1 VKSGKKLLSKTSKPT
16 SSTISSPPKAAI
28 ATSAP
33 KKEEVHRRRNALN
46 DILRRRSGEE
56 APTGNDRIASNHNV
70 EPRVTSQPSKEAAA
84 IDVRMAD
91 RVAELERALVIARE
105 EQESLR
111 EDLEKARKQ
120 SQEDQDTIDSMR
132 EQSRHSRQATPE
144 SPTTTTRS
152 RDSYVKVDDNPSR
165 NNSDSKALDSS
176 VESRNRRQSHDDVQ
190 RQNYDLRHQVAQ
202 LQEQLVSQDV
212 NYRNGFDRAHS
223 HGDSEWNELRMR
235 LHATEKESSERLQQL
250 LLLKSSISSL
260 TRSDSQITDS
270 ELVDLFTH
278 LFNRIR
284 EWVISNFRRT
294 KMVAGN
300 LPAETIKALKALTP
314 VFESIENADRLALF
328 QALIADALMQIL
340 RESLVVGMPHT
351 DHFAALQSF
360 ARSIESHGPQY
371 REWRRATIRTI
382 ENNKIGQSVQQG
394 KNDFL
399 HGMARKIE
407 HLLFTLTSVN
417 LTTAAQAALMS
428 ILNATAD
435 VQRTIALQKA
445 EYEVVFFRNETSTSN
460 CAFDDQMMEVINDMD
475 TEVDDDDDEFMD
487 RRFLFCVFP
496 GLQKFGDEW
505 GNNTAMNNVLLK
517 ARVCCSR

>member
-46 DILRRRSGEE
+46 DILRRRSGDE
-56 APTGNDRIASNHNV
+56 APTGNEKTSSIHDA
-70 EPRVTSQPSKEAAA
+70 EPRVISQPSKEAAA

-91 RVAELERALVIARE
+91 RVAELERALIIARE
-105 EQESLR
+105 EQVSLR
-111 EDLEKARKQ
+111 EDLEKVRKQ
-120 SQEDQDTIDSMR
+120 SHEDQDTIDSLR

-152 RDSYVKVDDNPSR
+152 RDSYVKVDDIPLR
-165 NNSDSKALDSS
+165 NDSDPKALDLS
-176 VESRNRRQSHDDVQ
+176 VEPPNRRQSHDDLQ
-190 RQNYDLRHQVAQ
+190 RQNYDLRYKVAQ
-202 LQEQLVSQDV
+202 LQEQLVSQSVD
-212 NYRNGFDRAHS
+212 YRNNFDRAIS
-223 HGDSEWNELRMR
+223 HGDAEWNELRMR
-235 LHATEKESSERLQQL
+235 LHATEKESQERLQQL

-270 ELVDLFTH
+270 ELVDLFTQ

-300 LPAETIKALKALTP
+300 LPAETVKALKALTP
-314 VFESIENADRLALF
+314 VFESIENTDRLALF
-328 QALIADALMQIL
+328 QALIADALMQVL
-340 RESLVVGMPHT
+340 REPLVVGLPHT

-360 ARSIESHGPQY
+360 ARSIQTHGPEY
-371 REWRRATIRTI
+371 RVWRRATIRAI
-382 ENNKIGQSVQQG
+382 ENNNIGQSVQQG
-394 KNDFL
+394 KNEFL
-399 HGMARKIE
+399 HGIARKIE

-417 LTTAAQAALMS
+417 LTMAAQAALMS
-428 ILNATAD
+428 ILNAAAD
-435 VQRTIALQKA
+435 LHRTMALQKA
-445 EYEVVFFRNETSTSN
+445 QYEVGFFRNEMSISN
-460 CAFDDQMMEVINDMD
+460 CAFDDQMMEAINDMD
-475 TEVDDDDDEFMD
+475 DEIEDDDDELME

-496 GLQKFGDEW
+496 GLQKFGDER
-505 GNNTAMNNVLLK
+505 GNNTAMSNVLLK
-517 ARVCCSR
+517 ARVCCPR